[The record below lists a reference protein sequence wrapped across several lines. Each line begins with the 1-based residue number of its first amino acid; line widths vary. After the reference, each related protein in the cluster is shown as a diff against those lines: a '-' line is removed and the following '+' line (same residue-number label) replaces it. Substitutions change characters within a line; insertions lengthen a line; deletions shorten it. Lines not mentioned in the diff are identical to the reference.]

1 MSEFSG
7 FLLRADAKNPPA
19 SQTIPITQHL
29 SRLVPFSRIGSVVK
43 CFDVALIVAVS
54 VLTGI
59 AYHLVYLTAR
69 GPVETFFGVGAL
81 IAVNFS
87 AMQSA
92 SGAYRP
98 QNLADFRKQ
107 MRDVSAVWIFA
118 FFLLSL
124 VAFSLKVSETYS
136 RGATLSFFV
145 VGWFAMLTWRLIASQ
160 FIATAI
166 AGGGFAEQKIILL
179 AEEGQLNGSSIID
192 ELNGYGYKPAR
203 TYQFSQGLF
212 SSTSGNAQVSNLME
226 DILDASR
233 KETIECV
240 FLLVSWN
247 DRRTVDRLMDF
258 LSVLTVPVHLL
269 PDRNV
274 AHFLGNRL
282 VNIGS
287 AWIPELKRAPLTA
300 SERIYKRLLDVSM
313 ATLVLIML
321 APMLTLVALLIKLES
336 RGPVLFMQTRNG
348 FNGRPFRIYKFRT
361 MSVVE
366 DGPIIR
372 QATKNDPRVT
382 GLGRLLRRTN
392 IDELPQLLNVI
403 IGDMSLVGPRPHAA
417 AHNSEYEKIIAK
429 YAYRYHVK
437 PGLTGWAQVN
447 GFRGETRTL
456 DLMAKRV
463 EFDLWYINNWSY
475 WLDFKILLRTLCM
488 GLQVS
493 AY

>member
-7 FLLRADAKNPPA
+7 FVSSTAAKDSAISRTRSTNQ
-19 SQTIPITQHL
+19 SL
-29 SRLVPFSRIGSVVK
+29 SRLIPFYLIGSVVK
-43 CFDVALIVAVS
+43 CLDVVLIVAAS

-59 AYHLVYLTAR
+59 AYHLVCWGSY
-69 GPVETFFGVGAL
+69 GPVEIFLGIGAL
-81 IAVNFS
+81 IAVNCS
-87 AMQSA
+87 AMLSA
-92 SGAYRP
+92 SGTYRP
-98 QNLADFRKQ
+98 HHLADVRLQ
-107 MRDVSAVWIFA
+107 MRDVSAVWVFA

-124 VAFSLKVSETYS
+124 LAFSLKISETYS
-136 RGATLSFFV
+136 RGATLSFFIF
-145 VGWFAMLTWRLIASQ
+145 GWLTILIWRLIASQ

-166 AGGGFAEQKIILL
+166 AEGGFAEQKIILL
-179 AEEGQLNGSSIID
+179 AEEGQLTESSIVD
-192 ELNGYGYKPAR
+192 ELNRYGYKPAR
-203 TYQFSQGLF
+203 TYQFSRDLL
-212 SSTSGNAQVSNLME
+212 SSAAGNAQFSNLVD
-226 DILDASR
+226 DILISSR

-240 FLLVSWN
+240 FLMVPWS
-247 DRRTVDRLMDF
+247 DRVTVDRLMDL

-274 AHFLGNRL
+274 AYFLGNRI
-282 VNIGS
+282 VNIGN
-287 AWIPELKRAPLTA
+287 AWVPELKRAPLTA
-300 SERIYKRLLDVSM
+300 TERIFKRLFDVSIATFVLAMLMPMM
-313 ATLVLIML
+313 ALI
-321 APMLTLVALLIKLES
+321 AFLIKLES
-336 RGPVLFMQTRNG
+336 PGPILFMQTRNG

-382 GLGRLLRRTN
+382 RLGRLLRRTN

-403 IGDMSLVGPRPHAA
+403 IGNMSLVGPRPHAA
-417 AHNSEYEKIIAK
+417 AHNLEYEKIVAK

-437 PGLTGWAQVN
+437 PGLTGWAQIN

-463 EFDLWYINNWSY
+463 EFDLWYVNNWSH
-475 WLDFKILLRTLCM
+475 WLDFKILVRTLFI
-488 GLQVS
+488 GIQAG